1 MNSVR
6 LYIIVEGQTEEAFVK
21 NTLIDHLANFNI
33 FTNVICVTTSRDKR
47 RAYRGGVVS
56 YEKVK
61 RDIIT
66 LLKEEKGA
74 EVRFTTMLDLYAL
87 PTDFPGFAESRKC
100 SDPYQRVNLL
110 ESAWKEDINNPRFV
124 PYIQLHEFET
134 LILANPDKIKNLYF
148 DADKAIKELSEL
160 LAQKRGNAELINDG
174 AETAPSKRLTSLI
187 KGYNKV
193 WGADIAH
200 SIGLDY
206 LKAHCKHFANWLERL
221 ERLSLKN
228 HKLQ

>member
-1 MNSVR
+1 MSSVR

-21 NTLIDHLANFNI
+21 KVLINHLASFDV
-33 FTNVICVTTSRDKR
+33 FATVRCVTTSRDKR
-47 RAYRGGVVS
+47 RVYRGGVAS

-66 LLKEEKGA
+66 LLREEKGA

-87 PTDFPGFAESRKC
+87 STNFPGFAEAKKC
-100 SDPYQRVNLL
+100 FDPYQRVNLL
-110 ESAWKEDINNPRFV
+110 ESALGKDINDHRFV

-134 LILANPDKIKNLYF
+134 LILANPDKIKTLYF
-148 DADKAIKELSEL
+148 DADKAIEQLSKL

-206 LKAHCKHFANWLERL
+206 LKEHCKHFADWLERL
-221 ERLSLKN
+221 ERLSQEL
-228 HKLQ
+228 